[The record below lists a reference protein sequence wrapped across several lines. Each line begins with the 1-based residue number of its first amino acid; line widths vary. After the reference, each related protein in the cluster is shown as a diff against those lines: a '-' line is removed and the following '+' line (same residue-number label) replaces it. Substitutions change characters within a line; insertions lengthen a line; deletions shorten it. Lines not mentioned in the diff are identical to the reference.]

1 MRRGLAL
8 LGLLATLAAPA
19 LAEGPDDNQ
28 ISGLQ
33 LGRRAP
39 DPSDVGGLQAAFGPI
54 IGKSLKGLM
63 LVETGAPHY
72 LLDLGN
78 GRMLGIW
85 FDGTSEGRP
94 IYWIDLTWPE
104 LNEST
109 AHVANVDIEIKPRY
123 LVPIH
128 VRIEIDPSLAPTRRA
143 QIKQWIS
150 SNLDQNP
157 IEKFPS
163 NDPYFRLQLLGEQF
177 RGRMVSNHWNEA
189 KGQPYIGSELFDG
202 ALARKALSRQPQ

>member
-1 MRRGLAL
+1 MRPALAI
-8 LGLLATLAAPA
+8 LGLLAALAAPA

-28 ISGLQ
+28 VSGLQ
-33 LGRRAP
+33 LGQRAP
-39 DPSDVGGLQAAFGPI
+39 DPSDVGGLQSAFGPI

-78 GRMLGIW
+78 DRMLGIW
-85 FDGTSEGRP
+85 FDGASEERP

-109 AHVANVDIEIKPRY
+109 AYIKNVDIEIKPRY

-128 VRIEIDPSLAPTRRA
+128 VRIEIDPSLPPTRRA
-143 QIKQWIS
+143 EIKQWIS
-150 SNLDQNP
+150 TNLDRHP
-157 IEKFPS
+157 LETFPA

-177 RGRMVSNHWNEA
+177 RGRMVSNHPNKA
-189 KGQPYIGSELFDG
+189 GQPYIESELFDG
-202 ALARKALSRQPQ
+202 VLARRALAPQTQ